1 MKYELRRRTLCAVLM
16 APALGVASPTTKAEI
31 AVGQSAPLSGAMAPF
46 MKSVLAGQKAAFDD
60 ANEAGGIG
68 GRKVRLVIRDDGFDP
83 KRTAANLHAL
93 AEEDQVVAFMGTV
106 GTAQTAAVL
115 PLLAE
120 LKIPLIGA
128 YTGSP
133 ALRTIDNRYFFTTQ
147 ASYLDEL
154 VKMVRNLV
162 TLQST
167 RIAVVYQDNEFGRGM
182 LPLAEKVIAAEGA
195 TVVAK
200 SSLASTGANAENLAK
215 ELARL
220 APSAVI
226 LIAAGPPV
234 VDYVRANKAHV
245 GVPIYTFSLAAGATV
260 LGALGDTARGLA
272 VARVTPF
279 PWQATSPLIR
289 QYTAAMARH
298 KLPLDYDTLNGYV
311 NARAML
317 ECIRRA
323 GASVSPKAVLN
334 VLESNGKFDLGGFEL
349 AFSAQQRHGS
359 HFVELTVIGSKG
371 NTLK

>member
-1 MKYELRRRTLCAVLM
+1 MGYEFRRRGFCALLLS
-16 APALGVASPTTKAEI
+16 PAVGWASPAKSDI
-31 AVGQSAPLSGAMAPF
+31 VIGQSAPLSGPMAPF
-46 MKSVLAGQKAAFDD
+46 IKSVLAGQKAAFDD

-68 GRKVRLVIRDDGFDP
+68 GRKLRLVIRDDGFDP
-83 KRTAANLHAL
+83 KRTAANLNAL
-93 AEEDQVVAFMGTV
+93 AEADQAVAFLSTV

-115 PLLAE
+115 PLLSE

-133 ALRTIDNRYFFTTQ
+133 ALRTVDNRYFFTTQ

-167 RIAVVYQDNEFGRGM
+167 RIAVVYQDNEFGKGM

-195 TVVAK
+195 KVAAK
-200 SSLASTGANAENLAK
+200 SALASTGANAENLAR
-215 ELARL
+215 ELARV
-220 APSAVI
+220 APSAVV

-234 VDYVRANKAHV
+234 VDFVRANKAHV

-260 LGALGDTARGLA
+260 LDALGEAARGLA

-279 PWQATSPLIR
+279 PWQATTPLIR
-289 QYTAAMARH
+289 QYTASMAKH
-298 KLPLDYDTLNGYV
+298 KLPLDYDTLNGYL
-311 NARAML
+311 NARIML

-323 GASVSPKAVLN
+323 GVPVSPKAVLN
-334 VLESNGKFDLGGFEL
+334 VLETNGKFDLGGFEL
-349 AFSAQQRHGS
+349 AFDAQHRHGS
-359 HFVELTVIGSKG
+359 RFVELTVIGSKG